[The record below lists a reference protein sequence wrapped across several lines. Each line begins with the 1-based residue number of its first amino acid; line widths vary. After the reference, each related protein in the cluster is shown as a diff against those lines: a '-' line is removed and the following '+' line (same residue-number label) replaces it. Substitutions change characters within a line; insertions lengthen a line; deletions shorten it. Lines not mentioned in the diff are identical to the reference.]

1 MRLTLRTFLLNACRG
16 FFSNGFRTLWQ
27 VSLRDPVKRAYSH
40 YWHFSSGLECS
51 DGGALRRAPECFH
64 ASAVAQI
71 DALRACH
78 ARALRR
84 GGAETA
90 AAEEGFAAA
99 PLAAAARVGLK
110 SLATTSDREAAAFSL
125 SLQDEDSE
133 AWRRAE
139 ECAWGD
145 RTSPRVRALRK
156 LVCCTGQTF
165 SQLRALCALCV
176 CDSRASDD
184 VLLRRMLLRRPNAV
198 AVAATAA
205 AC

>member
-1 MRLTLRTFLLNACRG
+1 
-16 FFSNGFRTLWQ
+16 

-71 DALRACH
+71 DALRACQ

-84 GGAETA
+84 GGAEAA

-99 PLAAAARVGLK
+99 PLAAAARVGLD
-110 SLATTSDREAAAFSL
+110 SPAATSEREAAATSL
-125 SLQDEDSE
+125 SSQGEDSE
-133 AWRRAE
+133 ALRRAE

-145 RTSPRVRALRK
+145 RTSPRVRALRN
-156 LVCCTGQTF
+156 LF
-165 SQLRALCALCV
+165 AAPRQLSSYSAPFRALCV
-176 CDSRASDD
+176 CGSRASDG
-184 VLLRRMLLRRPNAV
+184 VLLRLLL
-198 AVAATAA
+198 
-205 AC
+205 